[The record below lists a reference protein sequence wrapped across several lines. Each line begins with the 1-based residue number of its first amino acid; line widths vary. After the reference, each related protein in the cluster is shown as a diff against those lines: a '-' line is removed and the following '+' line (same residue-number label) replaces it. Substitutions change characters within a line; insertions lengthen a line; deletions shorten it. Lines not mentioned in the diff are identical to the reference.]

1 MRINGTETISQSGG
15 TSYGSQ
21 NVLLFKTNMG
31 YGSYK
36 LYYFKIYRGEDIVRN
51 YIPCYRNYDGAA
63 GLYDLVSNKF
73 FGNTTAEDF
82 STRETVVRAV
92 PNEYWQVEY
101 IESTSK
107 QAIALPEDLDCDW
120 FELDCEFTSSE
131 REMCLLG
138 NREAVATWELFTQP
152 DVPNFY
158 LWIRDVGTTATGASA
173 LERSTVSYDY
183 TTSMLIVN
191 EQTVFAKKIPTM
203 PRNLFQC
210 GDGSYLSDARLYGA
224 KFKKSGALVLDLVP
238 CVRKSDFEAGLFD
251 LVNKVFYTNNRGG
264 NFVSGGVISQSGNA
278 LNKLRSEYDTQE
290 YLTSSGGQ
298 YIDTGI
304 VPASDLKLEVTFG
317 ADDITMSNGYLLG
330 NGEGGLEIYLENG
343 SWQVA
348 FGSEKV
354 SGSAIPA
361 TKTTICLSGKTL
373 SASWDNNPLT
383 VIAQF
388 TSDLQSSR
396 ALTLFATNRE
406 GGLLLS
412 DGIFICKF
420 LAENGG
426 AVTDLTPAARVE
438 DGALGM
444 FDLVGDAF
452 SESDGTAFLPKQT
465 ILERKLPAGY
475 RLLEYLEGT
484 GTQYIDTG
492 IIDAA
497 GVMYELDAFTASWTS
512 VIGTANG
519 VGVTHSETY
528 PGGSFNYCGVSG
540 VGGTLTNKRTV
551 FKQNNNYCY
560 KNGAFVGAFNYAT
573 SSNAQTIYLF
583 GKNQNG
589 QLADAGNSKI
599 FGCKIYE
606 NNLLARYF
614 IPCVREANGE
624 VGLYDTVTGSF
635 FQNQGTGKFYSNET
649 ESAYNGVVLPS
660 GYKQVEYIQ
669 GTGTQHILSD
679 VVVSKGDKLVF
690 EAKIK
695 FDTTANIWN
704 GANYFLQY
712 NYKYFSTEEV
722 LKFKIVYE
730 DGFERIYVGDELM
743 KAEDWTLLEEK
754 SLRLCFFA
762 LGTNEENAYFKNGAQ
777 SGRLYYAKLTKNEK
791 VVLECVPCYRES
803 DGKAGLY
810 NLVTGAFLQNAGE
823 GEFLTGMEV
832 NNLPAAYERVEY
844 IEYAGTQNLE
854 IPCALTPTDSV
865 EVILSDGGEPS
876 RFLLNTASGQVNAV
890 NGVRLGATASGI
902 TLFGSSQAVRIYGI
916 RVNGEKGILEDY
928 LPCCEKYNG
937 KVGLFEQVNGVFL
950 PGAAGAA
957 TCNVRFEPSK
967 VNDIYDTIQYVRM
980 DGEHFLDL
988 ACEGNVF
995 YTFDCGAA
1003 KGSARIV
1010 ITEEHG
1016 ASSVVRRVNGEVTT
1030 TLPIAATKG
1039 IYRISGAWNGASFD
1053 GVLTL
1058 YGVKAEQGGKVVS
1071 DFVPVRRKS
1080 DRSIGFLDKVTNVFY
1095 VVYDN
1100 KDGFTA
1106 GNVVGHNF
1114 TENRVLSEASER
1126 QEGEVVHVCAI
1137 CGMEIH
1143 EHVAAHAYKVTFACG
1158 VGVKE
1163 IKVFKGYDLG
1173 EYEVTNVAYSRN
1185 EFTNNY
1191 SRTGG
1196 QVFFEVVFEEGYE
1209 LEKFYVEGAV
1219 PEKRDGKVY
1228 CLTSIEKDT
1237 TVNVL
1242 AKKAVANG

>member
-1 MRINGTETISQSGG
+1 MKKKLLLSVLLFAFLLTAVLFACGKKEVPPESVEPTEPTVVYDREVAEEKYLKEPVSDATAIYYKSTESGAFGNEHALFEVTLLPKEYTELDYICSTGAQCIDSGVAYSSALSFDLKFSDYGTSPNEGGIFGTNGWTFCLSRTAPSRLVWRTKYNIFNFNSFSPYKSYTVQCGESFMRINGTETISQSGG

-497 GVMYELDAFTASWTS
+497 GVMYE
-512 VIGTANG
+512 
-519 VGVTHSETY
+519 
-528 PGGSFNYCGVSG
+528 
-540 VGGTLTNKRTV
+540 
-551 FKQNNNYCY
+551 
-560 KNGAFVGAFNYAT
+560 
-573 SSNAQTIYLF
+573 
-583 GKNQNG
+583 
-589 QLADAGNSKI
+589 
-599 FGCKIYE
+599 
-606 NNLLARYF
+606 
-614 IPCVREANGE
+614 
-624 VGLYDTVTGSF
+624 
-635 FQNQGTGKFYSNET
+635 
-649 ESAYNGVVLPS
+649 
-660 GYKQVEYIQ
+660 
-669 GTGTQHILSD
+669 
-679 VVVSKGDKLVF
+679 
-690 EAKIK
+690 
-695 FDTTANIWN
+695 
-704 GANYFLQY
+704 
-712 NYKYFSTEEV
+712 
-722 LKFKIVYE
+722 
-730 DGFERIYVGDELM
+730 FERTATGLPR
-743 KAEDWTLLEEK
+743 K
-754 SLRLCFFA
+754 
-762 LGTNEENAYFKNGAQ
+762 
-777 SGRLYYAKLTKNEK
+777 SGR
-791 VVLECVPCYRES
+791 
-803 DGKAGLY
+803 
-810 NLVTGAFLQNAGE
+810 
-823 GEFLTGMEV
+823 
-832 NNLPAAYERVEY
+832 
-844 IEYAGTQNLE
+844 
-854 IPCALTPTDSV
+854 
-865 EVILSDGGEPS
+865 
-876 RFLLNTASGQVNAV
+876 
-890 NGVRLGATASGI
+890 
-902 TLFGSSQAVRIYGI
+902 
-916 RVNGEKGILEDY
+916 
-928 LPCCEKYNG
+928 
-937 KVGLFEQVNGVFL
+937 
-950 PGAAGAA
+950 
-957 TCNVRFEPSK
+957 
-967 VNDIYDTIQYVRM
+967 
-980 DGEHFLDL
+980 
-988 ACEGNVF
+988 
-995 YTFDCGAA
+995 
-1003 KGSARIV
+1003 
-1010 ITEEHG
+1010 
-1016 ASSVVRRVNGEVTT
+1016 
-1030 TLPIAATKG
+1030 
-1039 IYRISGAWNGASFD
+1039 
-1053 GVLTL
+1053 
-1058 YGVKAEQGGKVVS
+1058 
-1071 DFVPVRRKS
+1071 
-1080 DRSIGFLDKVTNVFY
+1080 
-1095 VVYDN
+1095 
-1100 KDGFTA
+1100 
-1106 GNVVGHNF
+1106 
-1114 TENRVLSEASER
+1114 
-1126 QEGEVVHVCAI
+1126 
-1137 CGMEIH
+1137 
-1143 EHVAAHAYKVTFACG
+1143 
-1158 VGVKE
+1158 
-1163 IKVFKGYDLG
+1163 
-1173 EYEVTNVAYSRN
+1173 
-1185 EFTNNY
+1185 
-1191 SRTGG
+1191 
-1196 QVFFEVVFEEGYE
+1196 
-1209 LEKFYVEGAV
+1209 
-1219 PEKRDGKVY
+1219 
-1228 CLTSIEKDT
+1228 
-1237 TVNVL
+1237 
-1242 AKKAVANG
+1242 